1 MQPKLI
7 QTRVAQYAP
16 AEYRGKNESGY
27 HPIGDRVL
35 VITDQCADKTSGGIY
50 IDPVAAERMTMAAET
65 GTIVELGTSA
75 FTRTA
80 DRTRAFDGDR
90 PKPGDRVYIER
101 YSGQVALGRDGQLYR
116 ILDDR
121 CIGATMDAPSA
132 IVPVKNP
139 LISDM
144 SNSLSD
150 ISSTGYRS

>member
-16 AEYRGKNESGY
+16 ADYRGKNESGY

-35 VITDQCADKTSGGIY
+35 VLTDQCADKTSGGIY

-65 GTIVELGTSA
+65 GTIVELGGTA
-75 FTRTA
+75 FTWTA
-80 DRTRAFDGDR
+80 DRTRRWEGDR

-121 CIGATMDAPSA
+121 CIGATMEAPSA
-132 IVPVKNP
+132 IVHVKSDLIPGLGKP
-139 LISDM
+139 L
-144 SNSLSD
+144 SNG
-150 ISSTGYRS
+150 ITGYKS